1 MNKQEGF
8 IINYDR
14 VKRSILPIFTNVIY
28 WASRVDYECAC
39 SAETAEGIFRN
50 LISFEGTK
58 IVEESTFLLK
68 FPKFKRS
75 YEHFC
80 ASGDDVYSIHILPR
94 PAQQPVDTRPPI
106 TESVTHLAPPTDR
119 QDRMI
124 YFNKQI
130 ETLMRETNCATLI
143 KIVFR
148 IDKKKNISIAVRQA
162 SDAIAP
168 IITSD
173 LALTGRVMLSSPAK
187 SVLLDA
193 AAYKAFIND
202 LSELNEN
209 SPQIKHEDFIVNHFK
224 SARIEIGRFG
234 MLSTTRLHRPGD
246 QIPYHILILRD
257 CSDIAMLLHYLIE
270 YEDLRNIEYY
280 TAKKIGQR
288 RPYEFKFFFSNTLT
302 DCMLSEKGDLY
313 NINSPK
319 I

>member
-39 SAETAEGIFRN
+39 SAETAEEIFKSI
-50 LISFEGTK
+50 ISFEGTK
-58 IVEESTFLLK
+58 TVEESTFLLM
-68 FPKFKRS
+68 FPKFKKS

-80 ASGDDVYSIHILPR
+80 ASDDDVYSIHILPR
-94 PAQQPVDTRPPI
+94 TTQQPVDTRPPI
-106 TESVTHLAPPTDR
+106 TESVTHPAPTDR
-119 QDRMI
+119 QGRMI
-124 YFNKQI
+124 YFNAQI
-130 ETLMRETNCATLI
+130 ETLIRETNCAILLE
-143 KIVFR
+143 IVFR
-148 IDKKKNISIAVRQA
+148 IDEKKNINIMVRQA

-168 IITSD
+168 TITFN
-173 LALTGRVMLSSPAK
+173 LALHERAMPSSTTK
-187 SVLLDA
+187 SVLLSA

-202 LSELNEN
+202 LAELNEN

-246 QIPYHILILRD
+246 QISYHILILRD
-257 CSDIAMLLHYLIE
+257 CSDIAMLLYYLIE

-288 RPYEFKFFFSNTLT
+288 RPYEFKF
-302 DCMLSEKGDLY
+302 
-313 NINSPK
+313 I
-319 I
+319 